1 VDFANE
7 DMAIPSITA
16 RHRKRN
22 FLEEVIFED
31 SISNEMAS
39 PAKQ

>member
-1 VDFANE
+1 VGFALE
-7 DMAIPSITA
+7 DMATDSIRA